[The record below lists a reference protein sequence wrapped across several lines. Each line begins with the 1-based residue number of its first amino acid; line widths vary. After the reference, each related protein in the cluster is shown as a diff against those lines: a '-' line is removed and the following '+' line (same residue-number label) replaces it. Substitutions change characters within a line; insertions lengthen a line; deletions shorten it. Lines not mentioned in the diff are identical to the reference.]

1 MKAERRHRMTDDQNI
16 IRLFFERSEQAI
28 FELDNK
34 YGKICRKLSYNILG
48 NRQDA
53 EECVNDA
60 FLGAWNAI
68 PPASPDP
75 LLSYILKIVR
85 NISLKAY
92 KSKNAAKRGSRY
104 TVALDEIESVLADI
118 KTVENTLDEK
128 ELTHIIECF
137 LDTLT
142 KKERVIFMRRY
153 FFADSYADIAK
164 QVGISEKNVSARLSL
179 IRRKM
184 KKYLNERGTFV

>member
-1 MKAERRHRMTDDQNI
+1 MTDDEKI
-16 IRLFFERSEQAI
+16 IRLFFERSEQAVC
-28 FELDNK
+28 ELDNK

-68 PPASPDP
+68 PPARPD
-75 LLSYILKIVR
+75 LLLPYIVKIVR

-104 TVALDEIESVLADI
+104 TVALSEIEAVFADT
-118 KTVENTLDEK
+118 KTVENALDEK
-128 ELTHIIECF
+128 ELARVTACF

-142 KKERVIFMRRY
+142 VKERVIFMRRY

-184 KKYLNERGTFV
+184 KQYLSERGIFV